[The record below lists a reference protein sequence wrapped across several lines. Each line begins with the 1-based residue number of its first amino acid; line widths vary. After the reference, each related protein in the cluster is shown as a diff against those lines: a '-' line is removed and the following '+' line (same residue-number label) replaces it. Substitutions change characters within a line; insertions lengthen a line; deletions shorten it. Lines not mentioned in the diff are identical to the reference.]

1 MRTKRVSRSLLLCCS
16 LLALTLP
23 EIVSAQVTDT
33 EIIVTA
39 TRREEKLQEVSMSVN
54 VATGEQLQKF
64 NIFDAKDVQ
73 QLAPGLELTN
83 TTGRNNTT
91 TLRGVTFD
99 PDQGTAPAVQVY
111 YNEIPTDA
119 QTAYTALYD
128 ISQIEILRGPQ
139 GLLRG
144 LSAPAGSITIGT
156 RRPNFDTIEGFM
168 QSTATDRAG
177 YNVQGGVSLPFS
189 DRLAIRVAGLVDG
202 NRLNNVTNVNL
213 GKRSRS
219 RTESARI
226 TLGWRP
232 SDALSAYLTYQ
243 YLTADN
249 RQFQQVVGSGNEPVY
264 SPAIFVGFP
273 LKDPS
278 FVSGPNLSP
287 SDYGAVSEGIF
298 RNQNETHLV
307 NLAFD
312 YDLGG
317 STLSFVGAHQFSK
330 LKIQRDLDPSNAVP
344 NYIQASKVITPYKVD
359 TAELRWSTNNQEG
372 LGGGLGIFYTKQT
385 GTTIVDQRNDS
396 FSFPLDPNG
405 LIPGTTIPNRFPVGV
420 HVVVPVY
427 TRTWSFNANL
437 RYKTGPLTIEGGV
450 RYSIL
455 KAIQT
460 TQQTLDLGP
469 FPDFPFPGAPAD
481 YVLTVGPTEII
492 PANLQQRV
500 NKPITGGVTVN
511 YALADTMNAYFAYGH
526 SFRAGSTGVSVPAA
540 ISDDLIST
548 RAEKTDSFEVGL
560 KGSVM
565 DRRIN
570 YSIAAFYQK
579 FNGFLSRFTAIQFN
593 CPEINGQCDAT
604 GPAIN
609 NAIDSTNGGFDFN
622 YNANA
627 KVKGIEASID
637 TRFID
642 TWDMN
647 VSAAYTRARFSNA
660 LVPCNDFDGSGSPN
674 QNGTPKITGT
684 GNVSYCRTSGRMA
697 EVPDFS
703 LTANTELRI
712 PTGAYTPF
720 IRALF
725 TYRPGFHSDQ
735 VNYDYR
741 SRELLNLFLGVRG
754 PDSRWELTAFARNL
768 LNQKRITNISLG
780 NGISPTSQPLGPT
793 GAIPYD
799 SGYRLVNVMNPREF
813 GATLNFKW

>member
-1 MRTKRVSRSLLLCCS
+1 M
-16 LLALTLP
+16 
-23 EIVSAQVTDT
+23 
-33 EIIVTA
+33 TA
-39 TRREEKLQEVSMSVN
+39 TRREEKLQDVSMSVN

-64 NIFDAKDVQ
+64 NIFDAKDVS

-119 QTAYTALYD
+119 QTAYTAIYD
-128 ISQIEILRGPQ
+128 ISQIEVLRGPQ

-156 RRPNFDTIEGFM
+156 RRPSFDMIEGFM
-168 QSTATDRAG
+168 QATATDRAG

-189 DRLAIRVAGLVDG
+189 DTLAIRVAGLVDG

-213 GKRSRS
+213 DKRSRS
-219 RTESARI
+219 RTESARV

-232 SDALSAYLTYQ
+232 SDAFTAYLTYQ

-249 RQFQQVVGSGNEPVY
+249 SQFQQVVGSGNQPVY

-273 LKDPS
+273 LKDSS
-278 FVSGPNLSP
+278 FVSGPALDT
-287 SDYGAVSEGIF
+287 SDYGAVGEGIF
-298 RNQNETHLV
+298 RNRNDTHLV
-307 NLAFD
+307 NLNFD

-330 LKIQRDLDPSNAVP
+330 LTIQRDLDPGNSVP
-344 NYIQASKVITPYKVD
+344 NYIASSTVITPYKVD
-359 TAELRWSTNNQEG
+359 TAELRWATDNQEG
-372 LGGGLGIFYTKQT
+372 LGGGIGVFYTKQT
-385 GTTIVDQRNDS
+385 GTTVVDQRSDT

-405 LIPGTTIPNRFPVGV
+405 LIPGTTIPNLFPVDV

-427 TRTWSFNANL
+427 SRTWSFNANL

-450 RYSIL
+450 RYSIR

-460 TQQTLDLGP
+460 TQQTLNLGP
-469 FPDFPFPGAPAD
+469 FPDFPFPGAPAG
-481 YVLTVGPTEII
+481 YVLTLGPTEII
-492 PANLQQRV
+492 PTDLQKHV
-500 NKPITGGVTVN
+500 DKPITGGVTVN
-511 YALADTMNAYFAYGH
+511 YAFADTLNAYFAYGH
-526 SFRAGSTGVSVPAA
+526 SFRGGSTGVSVPAG
-540 ISDDLIST
+540 ISGDLIST
-548 RAEKTDSFEVGL
+548 GSEKTDSFEIGL
-560 KGSVM
+560 KGSLM
-565 DRRIN
+565 DRRVN
-570 YSIAAFYQK
+570 YTVAAFYQK
-579 FNGFLSRFTAIQFN
+579 FNGFLTRFTGIQYN
-593 CPEINGQCDAT
+593 CPEENGQCSVT
-604 GPAIN
+604 GAPIN

-627 KVKGIEASID
+627 KSKGIEASID

-642 TWDMN
+642 TWDLSL
-647 VSAAYTRARFSNA
+647 SAAYTRARFNNA
-660 LVPCNDFDGSGSPN
+660 LIPCNDFDGSGVPN
-674 QNGTPKITGT
+674 QNGTPRITGN
-684 GNVSYCRTSGRMA
+684 GNVSYCRTNGRMA
-697 EVPDFS
+697 EIPDFS
-703 LTANTELRI
+703 LTANTELRF
-712 PTGAYTPF
+712 PTGNYTPF

-725 TYRPGFHSDQ
+725 TYRPGFHSEL

-741 SRELLNLFLGVRG
+741 GRELLNLFVGLRG
-754 PDSRWELTAFARNL
+754 PDSKWELTGFARNL

-780 NGISPTSQPLGPT
+780 NAIIPTSQPLGPA

-813 GATLNFKW
+813 GATLNFRW